1 MGRSSHSRSLEIF
14 RRALA
19 VGSILLVLA
28 LGVFA
33 QNSSLHRQ
41 LHDAT
46 ATAAADDGCVID
58 LFAHGVSLAV
68 VLDAAPP
75 TVAEWQE
82 SRPAVAPEIFLDSP
96 HYLLQPERGPPVS

>member
-1 MGRSSHSRSLEIF
+1 MGRPSHSRFLEFF

-33 QNSSLHRQ
+33 QNSALHRQ

-46 ATAAADDGCVID
+46 ATALSDDGCVID

-68 VLDAAPP
+68 VLHAAPP
-75 TVAEWQE
+75 AISEWKVDCL
-82 SRPAVAPEIFLDSP
+82 AIAPEIFFDSP
-96 HYLLQPERGPPVS
+96 RYLLQPERGPPVS

>member
-1 MGRSSHSRSLEIF
+1 MGRSSYSRYQKIF

-19 VGSILLVLA
+19 AGCIFLVLA

-33 QNSSLHRQ
+33 QNSLLHRQ

-75 TVAEWQE
+75 AITEWQAD
-82 SRPAVAPEIFLDSP
+82 RPAIAPEIFVDSP
-96 HYLLQPERGPPVS
+96 RYLLQPERGPPLA

>member
-1 MGRSSHSRSLEIF
+1 MGRLSHFRFLGFF

-46 ATAAADDGCVID
+46 ATALADDGCVID

-68 VLDAAPP
+68 AIHAAPP
-75 TVAEWQE
+75 AINEWQ
-82 SRPAVAPEIFLDSP
+82 SSCPAVAPEIFVDSP
-96 HYLLQPERGPPVS
+96 RYLLQPERGPPFA

>member
-1 MGRSSHSRSLEIF
+1 MGLSSQIRSLDIF

-19 VGSILLVLA
+19 AGCILLVLA

-46 ATAAADDGCVID
+46 ATALADDGCVID
-58 LFAHGVSLAV
+58 LFAQGVSLAV
-68 VLDAAPP
+68 ASQVPP
-75 TVAEWQE
+75 PAFTDWQE
-82 SRPAVAPEIFLDSP
+82 FRPAVAPEIFLDSP
-96 HYLLQPERGPPVS
+96 RYLLQPERGPPSV

>member
-1 MGRSSHSRSLEIF
+1 MGRPSHSRSLEFF
-14 RRALA
+14 RRTLA

-33 QNSSLHRQ
+33 QSASLHRQ

-75 TVAEWQE
+75 AISEWQDF
-82 SRPAVAPEIFLDSP
+82 RPVVAPEIFVDSP
-96 HYLLQPERGPPVS
+96 RYLLQPERGPPFA

>member
-1 MGRSSHSRSLEIF
+1 MGQLNHFRYLEIF

-46 ATAAADDGCVID
+46 ATAATDDGCVID

-68 VLDAAPP
+68 AIHAAPP
-75 TVAEWQE
+75 AIVDWQE
-82 SRPAVAPEIFLDSP
+82 SRPVVTPEVFVNSP
-96 HYLLQPERGPPVS
+96 RYLLRPERGPPVS

>member
-1 MGRSSHSRSLEIF
+1 MGRPNHSRSLEIF

-33 QNSSLHRQ
+33 QNASLHRQ

-68 VLDAAPP
+68 AIQATPP
-75 TVAEWQE
+75 TFHEWRD
-82 SRPAVAPEIFLDSP
+82 SRPVAAPEIFVESP
-96 HYLLQPERGPPVS
+96 RYLLQPERGPPVA

>member
-1 MGRSSHSRSLEIF
+1 MDRPSHSRYLEIF

-46 ATAAADDGCVID
+46 ATSLSDDGCVID

-68 VLDAAPP
+68 AIHAAPP
-75 TVAEWQE
+75 VIVDWQE
-82 SRPAVAPEIFLDSP
+82 SRPVVAPEVFVDSP
-96 HYLLQPERGPPVS
+96 RYLLQPERGPPLA